1 MKAIENVLVFLL
13 LPLLS
18 CSTWRSLKSA
28 KISSSVNG
36 SVIKTSLPTSYR
48 ISSANVTKS
57 LRVTFATERKLL
69 KIFHLRHSLGIFYFV
84 EQLCFVLKIFFKFLI
99 FLTIPWFTKSVTS
112 WWVLVYETGCIFKY
126 IFIHPI
132 ICGFNK
138 KNKNNDI

>member
-84 EQLCFVLKIFFKFLI
+84 EQLCFVLKIFKFLI